1 MPRCP
6 SVGAWVALVEA
17 DRGQS
22 QWSWWLSSRQRQAS
36 EVGRLAAIAKV

>member
-17 DRGQS
+17 DRGD
-22 QWSWWLSSRQRQAS
+22 LNGVGGSSRQRQAS